1 MLPGENMVA
10 LLAAGLLERAIT
22 EPILVQ
28 VVPQVAITKWC
39 KTAISSWNSGD
50 SEASNLLVD
59 REVVKSLQRTN
70 IPRLPT

>member
-1 MLPGENMVA
+1 MLLGQNMVA
-10 LLAAGLLERAIT
+10 LLAVGLLEKASIK
-22 EPILVQ
+22 PILVQ

-39 KTAISSWNSGD
+39 KTAIPSWNSGD

-70 IPRLPT
+70 IPGLPT

>member
-1 MLPGENMVA
+1 MLLGQNMVA
-10 LLAAGLLERAIT
+10 LLAVGLLEKASIK
-22 EPILVQ
+22 PILVQ
-28 VVPQVAITKWC
+28 VVPQAAITKWC

-59 REVVKSLQRTN
+59 REVVKSLQPTN